1 MNKRDI
7 KVLLES
13 YYLKS
18 LCNYNDDFHPIM
30 VVESVKSIIGI
41 NLDKSSN
48 NILLWL
54 ENYMLEIEV
63 YDYQFSKRYKDV
75 PEVISYKNIKE
86 NLLNKNKKKV
96 NENLFYLSRV
106 SDGSQIME
114 FLLEFSLQYSC
125 KTLGFIW
132 SIYRMEMFLSRQ
144 FIEKS
149 LQIGAHALMEDFEE
163 KITISND
170 NIIWKD
176 YLVGDGISKIALY
189 FSIFNTDLIRSEK
202 IDKLLISR
210 LFQEEVIA
218 ASDNLEYII
227 LDEQKR
233 YDREWIV
240 DYFENLSMDQITPE
254 LIIGINNIRSCLKL
268 VSKNDEKLM
277 FWAQLNKMIERCS

>member
-1 MNKRDI
+1 M
-7 KVLLES
+7 
-13 YYLKS
+13 
-18 LCNYNDDFHPIM
+18 
-30 VVESVKSIIGI
+30 
-41 NLDKSSN
+41 DKNSN

-54 ENYMLEIEV
+54 ENYMLEIKV
-63 YDYQFSKRYKDV
+63 CDYRFSRGYRDV
-75 PEVISYKNIKE
+75 PEVISYKNFKE

-96 NENLFYLSRV
+96 NENLFYLLRV

-149 LQIGAHALMEDFEE
+149 LQICAHALMEDFEE

-210 LFQEEVIA
+210 LCQEEIIVA
-218 ASDNLEYII
+218 VDNLEYII
-227 LDEQKR
+227 LDEQKK

-268 VSKNDEKLM
+268 VSRNDEKLIT
-277 FWAQLNKMIERCS
+277 F